1 MLEGDEGWV
10 DGCCGCMEAAV
21 LCCCGL
27 GSNWMMMQTT
37 PFLSFQWCSVSSS
50 TLQAMLLPCPA
61 LYGGFSC
68 TASGCRA
75 LLPVR
80 SVLPCFLAQPLGHKL
95 SQNRAA
101 ET

>member
-1 MLEGDEGWV
+1 MLRVHGGSCVLLLWSGQQLDDDADYSLSV
-10 DGCCGCMEAAV
+10 LLVVFCIILYPTSYAA
-21 LCCCGL
+21 
-27 GSNWMMMQTT
+27 
-37 PFLSFQWCSVSSS
+37 
-50 TLQAMLLPCPA
+50 ALPCPA